1 MTLLSRRSLLKFGFS
16 SVASLPFLTPL
27 AATAAGAIKVK
38 FLLSNDLYKISEEGG
53 KGGLARLSALIKS
66 ERSGD
71 SHVLFM
77 HAGDAISPSL
87 MSGFD
92 QGKAMIDLM
101 NGLGIDAF
109 TPGNHEFDF
118 GTEIFETRM
127 SEAKFPLVVSNLTRA
142 NGDLPNG
149 FSKSRVVEISGVKIG
164 IIGATLDI
172 TPVISSPGDMKFAST
187 LNSVTAESKALRA
200 MGVDFIV
207 ALVHADRETG
217 YKLTE
222 SRAVDLVLS
231 GHDHDLR
238 VIYDGRVAMMESGED
253 AQFLTI
259 ADVSLDLKVEGTNR
273 SLKWWPHFRVL
284 ETADATPDADMTD
297 RVKAYEA
304 SLSKELDVK
313 VASLPDGLDSR
324 TASVRT
330 RETAIGNLIADA
342 VRSAAKAD
350 VAIINGGGI
359 RGNKEYPVEATLSR
373 RDILTELPFGNR
385 TVSTKITGASIKDA
399 LENGLSLIETKAGRF
414 PQISGMVVTY
424 DLSKPVGQ
432 RLVSA
437 LINNGPIDDAK
448 IYIVATNDYM
458 LKGGDGYSSLRG
470 TIKDFDVSGNLI
482 ANDVIS
488 YSESL
493 KIING
498 KIEGRIILR

>member
-1 MTLLSRRSLLKFGFS
+1 
-16 SVASLPFLTPL
+16 
-27 AATAAGAIKVK
+27 
-38 FLLSNDLYKISEEGG
+38 
-53 KGGLARLSALIKS
+53 
-66 ERSGD
+66 
-71 SHVLFM
+71 
-77 HAGDAISPSL
+77 
-87 MSGFD
+87 
-92 QGKAMIDLM
+92 
-101 NGLGIDAF
+101 
-109 TPGNHEFDF
+109 
-118 GTEIFETRM
+118 
-127 SEAKFPLVVSNLTRA
+127 
-142 NGDLPNG
+142 
-149 FSKSRVVEISGVKIG
+149 
-164 IIGATLDI
+164 
-172 TPVISSPGDMKFAST
+172 MKFAST

-207 ALVHADRETG
+207 GLVHADRETG